1 MSVDSP
7 DRESS
12 SRRPIAKPKSTGL
25 LGFQEHAFGFAALK
39 ASNGLRA
46 ERHKPPLAATHDK
59 TVIEAGQADRL
70 WCDLYA
76 PRQKVSQAAVV
87 TSLVSRRLINH

>member
-7 DRESS
+7 DRGSS
-12 SRRPIAKPKSTGL
+12 SRPIAKPKSLGSF
-25 LGFQEHAFGFAALK
+25 GFQGHAFGLAALK

-46 ERHKPPLAATHDK
+46 ERQMPPPTATQATAED
-59 TVIEAGQADRL
+59 EMSQADRL

-76 PRQKVSQAAVV
+76 PRQKVS
-87 TSLVSRRLINH
+87 RL